1 MKIHFVLAVL
11 GLITNLLSPAHA
23 QGDQW
28 PSRPIKLIVGYPPG
42 GTTDIAARLL
52 AVDLS
57 KKIGQQ
63 VIVENKPGAGG
74 TVAATFVVRSAPD
87 GYTLLMAASPEVS
100 IAPIIFKSLQ
110 YDPIKDLVPI
120 SLVGQV
126 PFLLV
131 IHPAVPAKNLSEFI
145 DYAKANPGKLN
156 YSSFGNNTSNHLAGE
171 LFKSLTNINTIHIPY
186 KGSGPS
192 ITDLVAGQIQYTFD
206 APPAVM
212 EQVRA
217 NKLKA
222 LAVSSQK
229 RLPLATDIPTFSE
242 SGLESFTAGTWFGI
256 LAPASTPQAIINKI
270 NLNVIESLNGSDI
283 TQAFTD
289 RNILPS
295 GNSSIEF
302 SMFIKSEVAKWKKLA
317 DQVGIIPE

>member
-11 GLITNLLSPAHA
+11 GLITNLLSPVHA

>member
-1 MKIHFVLAVL
+1 
-11 GLITNLLSPAHA
+11 
-23 QGDQW
+23 
-28 PSRPIKLIVGYPPG
+28 
-42 GTTDIAARLL
+42 
-52 AVDLS
+52 
-57 KKIGQQ
+57 
-63 VIVENKPGAGG
+63 
-74 TVAATFVVRSAPD
+74 
-87 GYTLLMAASPEVS
+87 
-100 IAPIIFKSLQ
+100 
-110 YDPIKDLVPI
+110 
-120 SLVGQV
+120 V

-131 IHPAVPAKNLSEFI
+131 INPAVPAKNLSEFI

>member
-11 GLITNLLSPAHA
+11 GLITNLLSPALA

-74 TVAATFVVRSAPD
+74 TVAATFVVRSVPD

-131 IHPAVPAKNLSEFI
+131 INPAVPAKNLSEFI

-171 LFKSLTNINTIHIPY
+171 LFKSLTNIDTFHIPY

-217 NKLKA
+217 NKLRA

-229 RLPLATDIPTFSE
+229 RLPLLTNIPTFSE

-256 LAPASTPQAIINKI
+256 LAPASTPEAIINKI
-270 NLNVIESLNGSDI
+270 NLNINESLNGSDL
-283 TQAFTD
+283 TQAFTE

-295 GNSSIEF
+295 GNSPIEF
-302 SMFIKSEVAKWKKLA
+302 SIFIKSEVAKWKKLA